1 MQKQQTQKRQR
12 QQHAAGHGRVV
23 MAGSR
28 TLVTADN
35 HTKQAEHQFCDS
47 LEPNWFKVQLTLLLL
62 ANWITRL
69 IHFSITSETMQISL
83 CATRFCSISICVKV
97 QICVAMGTPK
107 TGIANAKH
115 DLYINSRIP
124 NGWENELSEAPDGHY
139 DKAQ

>member
-1 MQKQQTQKRQR
+1 
-12 QQHAAGHGRVV
+12 

-35 HTKQAEHQFCDS
+35 HTKQAEHQFCDP

-83 CATRFCSISICVKV
+83 CATRFCSILC
-97 QICVAMGTPK
+97 QG
-107 TGIANAKH
+107 
-115 DLYINSRIP
+115 P
-124 NGWENELSEAPDGHY
+124 NLCSHGYPQKWDC
-139 DKAQ
+139 KC